1 MIIDTTIR
9 TPNDMFLAVSCL
21 LEGAERDTY
30 LARIENRVG
39 GLNGMMSH
47 SVDVARDQFNT
58 GRGMK
63 RYDRNV
69 RIREIV
75 DFAFNWR

>member
-21 LEGAERDTY
+21 LEGAERDAY

-39 GLNGMMSH
+39 GLNGMMAH
-47 SVDVARDQFNT
+47 SVDV
-58 GRGMK
+58 